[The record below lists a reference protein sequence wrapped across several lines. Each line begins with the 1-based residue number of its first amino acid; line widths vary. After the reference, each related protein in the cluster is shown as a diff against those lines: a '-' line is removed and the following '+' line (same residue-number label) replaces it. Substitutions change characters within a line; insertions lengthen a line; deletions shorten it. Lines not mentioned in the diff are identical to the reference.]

1 MQRCLQ
7 NAPRHAF
14 PLLPVVKICRGQC
27 PHERNIRIL
36 NRFWFSIDLL
46 RIKRRF
52 HSVILGIVLTTNVFV
67 PEAVLAQ
74 ILEEVPSAEVESNEN
89 EEDVLSNTV
98 DLLSGR
104 VFIDHNGDTVN
115 DETEPGLAKVG
126 VTLALDGEII
136 ATAGHMH
143 FPM

>member
-52 HSVILGIVLTTNVFV
+52 HSVILGIVLTTNVLL
-67 PEAVLAQ
+67 PAPVLAQ
-74 ILEEVPSAEVESNEN
+74 IVDNVPDAGMASAPDDADNADAS
-89 EEDVLSNTV
+89 LSNSL
-98 DLLSGR
+98 DILSGN
-104 VFIDHNGDTVN
+104 VFVDVNGNGVQ
-115 DETEPGLAKVG
+115 DEGEKGLSSIG
-126 VTLALDGEII
+126 
-136 ATAGHMH
+136 
-143 FPM
+143 